1 MGVAMIYL
9 SNYRKVF
16 LGTLLTSSL
25 LGGCDG
31 SSSGLSS
38 LRDAI
43 DDGGTNGGT
52 TVQADISPEV
62 LDSAAS
68 FLGAATGKE
77 IPLTVDSVVFINSAL
92 GLNDVSDDPRNLF
105 GDLWMLVRD
114 AYGVPVLDDQRCVQ
128 PIASETI
135 TLPDGTTTDT
145 VPMVIDTLEDEPVC
159 AVEEGYEQYTI
170 ELEIGRLN
178 MVRTMT
184 QNPTVFARALEEAI
198 KNINA
203 SESIKLDPAGRLI
216 LVSSDPV
223 TGAPVESTIDSP
235 RENLALYHA
244 LLKEGRIAGYGPEKH
259 EGGQTIAPQWLEIR
273 EDLDLGELAYLRDGT
288 PGRDHG
294 VDLYEGYA
302 DLSEA
307 VHNRQLDYA
316 TQRLSYIQYY
326 DDGSACHYRDDTGY
340 AWEQVFGLE
349 EYYGANI
356 SGFMTHA
363 DDARRTIVFM
373 HDVVQD
379 MPEAPLQTL
388 PTSDGRF
395 DLMHAAAAFLG
406 GASNKTVPLT
416 IDGLV
421 FINTVLDLNEGVD
434 FTNKGEVFGDLW
446 ALVRDEN
453 GVPVLDGNGC
463 PQPISV
469 NGGTVPMVLDP
480 DSGECVIVEGYED
493 DVVELELGR
502 LNVVR
507 VALTNPRVLDRA
519 LYDVMNSINAS
530 VGLKLDLSGRL
541 AYGIDDGTGNV
552 TYQTVD
558 SPLAGLAMYW
568 ALMRWGKLEGTV
580 EIMQDGTWTPVDLA
594 IKPELEQQL
603 TDEGLLFL
611 MTGTT
616 ACQGNAADCGAKR
629 LTSGYVD
636 YSAFNH
642 STETIY
648 SGANVNFVER
658 QPGDL
663 SCAYGDRT
671 ADVWQRIL
679 GSDGYT
685 GSNIDAF
692 VKQAEDTRNVIQFI
706 HTVIQDPLPEAI

>member
-1 MGVAMIYL
+1 MGVAMMYL
-9 SNYRKVF
+9 HNYRKAF
-16 LGTLLTSSL
+16 FGTLLTSAFL
-25 LGGCDG
+25 AGCDG
-31 SSSGLSS
+31 SSSNFGS
-38 LRDAI
+38 LPDVI
-43 DDGGTNGGT
+43 DNGGT
-52 TVQADISPEV
+52 IPQADISPAV

-77 IPLTVDSVVFINSAL
+77 IPLSVDSVIFINSAL
-92 GLNDVSDDPRNLF
+92 GLNDVPNDPQNLF
-105 GDLWMLVRD
+105 GDLWMIVRD
-114 AYGVPVLDDQRCVQ
+114 AYGAPVLDTQGCVQ

-145 VPMVIDTLEDEPVC
+145 VPMVIDTLEEEPVC

-223 TGAPVESTIDSP
+223 TGLPVENTIDSP
-235 RENLALYHA
+235 RENLALYNA
-244 LLKEGRIAGYGPEKH
+244 LLKEGRIAGFGPEKH

-273 EDLDLGELAYLRDGT
+273 EDLDLGDLAYLRDGT

-294 VDLYEGYA
+294 VDLHDGYA
-302 DLSEA
+302 DLSQA
-307 VHNRQLDYA
+307 VHDRQLDYA
-316 TQRLSYIQYY
+316 TQTLSYIQYY
-326 DDGSACHYRDDTGY
+326 DDGSACHYRDETGY

-349 EYYGANI
+349 DYNGVNI
-356 SGFMTHA
+356 NGFMTHA

-373 HDVVQD
+373 HDVIQD

-388 PTSDGRF
+388 PTADGRF
-395 DLMHAAAAFLG
+395 DLMHAAASFLG
-406 GASNKTVPLT
+406 GASNKSVPLT

-421 FINTVLDLNEGVD
+421 FINTVLGLNEGVD

-446 ALVRDEN
+446 ELERDVN
-453 GVPVLDGNGC
+453 GVPVLDENGC

-469 NGGTVPMVLDP
+469 NGGFVPMVLDP
-480 DSGECVIVEGYED
+480 DSGECEIVEGFED
-493 DVVELELGR
+493 EVIELELGR

-519 LYDVMNSINAS
+519 LYDVVENSINNS
-530 VGLKLDLSGRL
+530 VGLQLDLSGRL
-541 AYGIDDGTGNV
+541 AYGVEDAEAGTV
-552 TYQTVD
+552 TYKTVD

-568 ALMRWGKLEGTV
+568 ALMRWGSLEGDV
-580 EIMQDGTWTPVDLA
+580 EIMVDGSWVTHTLVIDDASFTDVTLA
-594 IKPELEQQL
+594 EAGLE
-603 TDEGLLFL
+603 FL
-611 MTGTT
+611 K
-616 ACQGNAADCGAKR
+616 ADSSSSGVGH
-629 LTSGYVD
+629 LPSGYVD
-636 YSAFNH
+636 YSTFTH
-642 STETIY
+642 TTETIY
-648 SGANVNFVER
+648 SGAEVDFVER
-658 QPGDL
+658 QPDDL

-671 ADVWQRIL
+671 EDVWERVL
-679 GSDGYT
+679 GSDQYSGV
-685 GSNIDAF
+685 NIEAF

>member
-1 MGVAMIYL
+1 MDLRTYKKAL
-9 SNYRKVF
+9 
-16 LGTLLTSSL
+16 LGTLLTTAL
-25 LGGCDG
+25 LAGCDG
-31 SSSGLSS
+31 SSSNLSK
-38 LRDAI
+38 LADVI
-43 DDGGTNGGT
+43 DNGGT
-52 TVQADISPEV
+52 LPQADISPAV

-77 IPLTVDSVVFINSAL
+77 IPLSVDSVVFINSAL
-92 GLNDVSDDPRNLF
+92 GLNDVPNDPQNLF
-105 GDLWMLVRD
+105 GDLWMVVRD
-114 AYGVPVLDDQRCVQ
+114 AYGVPVLDANGCMQ

-145 VPMVIDTLEDEPVC
+145 VPMVLDTLEEEPVC

-203 SESIKLDPAGRLI
+203 SESVKLDPAGRLI

-235 RENLALYHA
+235 RENLALYNA

-273 EDLDLGELAYLRDGT
+273 DDLDLGDLAYLRDGT

-294 VDLYEGYA
+294 VDLHEGYA
-302 DLSEA
+302 DLSQA
-307 VHNRQLDYA
+307 VHDRQMDYA
-316 TQRLSYIQYY
+316 TQLLSYIQYY
-326 DDGSACHYRDDTGY
+326 DDGSTCHYRDESGY
-340 AWEQVFGLE
+340 AWERVFGLE

-356 SGFMTHA
+356 NGFTTHA

-373 HDVVQD
+373 HDVIQD
-379 MPEAPLQTL
+379 MPESPLQTL
-388 PTSDGRF
+388 PNGRF

-406 GASNKTVPLT
+406 GASNKSVPLT

-421 FINTVLDLNEGVD
+421 FINTVLRLNEGVD

-446 ALVRDEN
+446 ALERDVN
-453 GVPVLDGNGC
+453 GVPVLDENGC

-469 NGGTVPMVLDP
+469 NGGFVPMVLDP

-519 LYDVMNSINAS
+519 LYDVVENSINNS
-530 VGLKLDLSGRL
+530 VGLQLDLSGRL
-541 AYGIDDGTGNV
+541 AYGVEDADTGAV
-552 TYQTVD
+552 TYKTVD
-558 SPLAGLAMYW
+558 SPLAGLAMYS
-568 ALMRWGKLEGTV
+568 ALMRWGSLEGDV
-580 EIMQDGTWTPVDLA
+580 EIMVDGSWVTHPLVINDAGFTDVSLA
-594 IKPELEQQL
+594 EAGLE
-603 TDEGLLFL
+603 FL
-611 MTGTT
+611 KAG
-616 ACQGNAADCGAKR
+616 GSS
-629 LTSGYVD
+629 SGVGHLASGHVD
-636 YSAFNH
+636 YSSFSH
-642 STETIY
+642 TTETIY
-648 SGANVNFVER
+648 SGANVDFVER
-658 QPGDL
+658 QPDDL

-671 ADVWQRIL
+671 ADVWVRVL

-685 GSNIDAF
+685 GTNIDAF

-706 HTVIQDPLPEAI
+706 HTVIQDPLPEVL

>member
-1 MGVAMIYL
+1 MGVVMIDL
-9 SNYRKVF
+9 CNYRNAL
-16 LGTLLTSSL
+16 LGTLLTSVFL
-25 LGGCDG
+25 AGCDG
-31 SSSGLSS
+31 SSSSLSS

-43 DDGGTNGGT
+43 DNGGT
-52 TVQADISPEV
+52 TVQADISPNV

-77 IPLTVDSVVFINSAL
+77 IPLSVDSVIFINSAL
-92 GLNDVSDDPRNLF
+92 GLNDLPNDPQFLF
-105 GDLWMLVRD
+105 GDLWMIVRD
-114 AYGVPVLDDQRCVQ
+114 AYGVPVLDAQGCMQ

-145 VPMVIDTLEDEPVC
+145 VPMVIDTLEEEPVC
-159 AVEEGYEQYTI
+159 TVEEGYEQYTI

-203 SESIKLDPAGRLI
+203 SEAVKMDPAGRLI

-223 TGAPVESTIDSP
+223 TGAPIESTIDSP
-235 RENLALYHA
+235 RENLALYNA
-244 LLKEGRIAGYGPEKH
+244 LLREGRIAGYGPEKH

-273 EDLDLGELAYLRDGT
+273 EDLELGDLAYLRDGT

-294 VDLYEGYA
+294 VDLNNGYA
-302 DLSEA
+302 DLSQA
-307 VHNRQLDYA
+307 VHDRQLDYA
-316 TQRLSYIQYY
+316 TQLLSYVQYY

-349 EYYGANI
+349 DYYGANI
-356 SGFMTHA
+356 AGFTTHA

-373 HDVVQD
+373 HDVIQD

-388 PTSDGRF
+388 PTSDGRV

-406 GASNKTVPLT
+406 GASNKSVPLT

-421 FINTVLDLNEGVD
+421 FINTVLGLNEGVE
-434 FTNKGEVFGDLW
+434 FTNKGEIFGDLW
-446 ALVRDEN
+446 ALIRDED
-453 GVPVLDGNGC
+453 GVPILDANNC
-463 PQPISV
+463 PQPVSV
-469 NGGTVPMVLDP
+469 NGGTVPMAFDP
-480 DSGECVIVEGYED
+480 DSGECAIVEGYED
-493 DVVELELGR
+493 DVIELELGR

-541 AYGIDDGTGNV
+541 AYGVDDGTGALDY
-552 TYQTVD
+552 YQTVD
-558 SPLAGLAMYW
+558 SPLAGLALYW
-568 ALMRWGKLEGTV
+568 ALMRWGKLEGSV
-580 EIMQDGTWTPVDLA
+580 EIMQDGSWTTVDLA

-616 ACQGNAADCGAKR
+616 ACQNDPAECGTNR
-629 LTSGYVD
+629 LASGYVD

-642 STETIY
+642 TTQTVY
-648 SGANVNFVER
+648 SGAQVDFVER
-658 QPGDL
+658 QPVDL

-671 ADVWQRIL
+671 EDVWERVL
-679 GSDGYT
+679 ASDDYT
-685 GSNIDAF
+685 GSNIEAF

>member
-1 MGVAMIYL
+1 MFDLYNQKKILAGTVLTTVLL
-9 SNYRKVF
+9 S
-16 LGTLLTSSL
+16 
-25 LGGCDG
+25 GCSDG
-31 SSSGLSS
+31 SSSLSGIS
-38 LRDAI
+38 DLV
-43 DDGGTNGGT
+43 TNPPAAEQ
-52 TVQADISPEV
+52 VPISPKV

-77 IPLTVDSVVFINSAL
+77 IPLSVDSVVFINSAL
-92 GLNDVSDDPRNLF
+92 GLNEVSADPQNLF
-105 GDLWMLVRD
+105 GDLWMVVRD
-114 AYGVPVLDDQRCVQ
+114 AYGVPVLDALECIQ

-135 TLPDGTTTDT
+135 TLADGTTTDT
-145 VPMVIDTLEDEPVC
+145 VPMVIDTLEEEPVC

-223 TGAPVESTIDSP
+223 TGLPVENTIDSP
-235 RENLALYHA
+235 RENLALYNA
-244 LLKEGRIAGYGPEKH
+244 LLKEGRIAGFGPEKH

-273 EDLDLGELAYLRDGT
+273 ADLELGDLAYLRDGT

-294 VDLYEGYA
+294 VDLYKGYA
-302 DLSEA
+302 DLSGTT
-307 VHNRQLDYA
+307 HDRQMDYA
-316 TQRLSYIQYY
+316 NQLLSYIQYY
-326 DDGSACHYRDDTGY
+326 DNGSTCHYRDDTGY
-340 AWEQVFGLE
+340 AWAQVFDLE
-349 EYYGANI
+349 GYYGENI
-356 SGFMTHA
+356 AGFMTHA

-373 HDVVQD
+373 HDVIQD

-388 PTSDGRF
+388 PTADGRF

-406 GASNKTVPLT
+406 GASNKSVPLT

-421 FINTVLDLNEGVD
+421 FINTVLGLNEGVD

-446 ALVRDEN
+446 ELVRDEN
-453 GVPVLDGNGC
+453 GVPVLDGNDC
-463 PQPISV
+463 PQPVSM
-469 NGGTVPMVLDP
+469 NGGTVPMEFDP

-493 DVVELELGR
+493 DVIELELGR

-530 VGLKLDLSGRL
+530 VGLKLDLAGRL

-558 SPLAGLAMYW
+558 SPLAGLSLYW

-580 EIMQDGTWTPVDLA
+580 EIIQDGTWTPVDLA
-594 IKPELEQQL
+594 IKEDLRDQL
-603 TDEGLLFL
+603 TAEGLLFL
-611 MTGTT
+611 MDGTE

-642 STETIY
+642 TTATIY
-648 SGANVNFVER
+648 SGAMVDFVER
-658 QPGDL
+658 QPDDL

-671 ADVWQRIL
+671 EDVWVRVL
-679 GSDGYT
+679 GSDDYT

-706 HTVIQDPLPEAI
+706 HTVIQDPLTVAL